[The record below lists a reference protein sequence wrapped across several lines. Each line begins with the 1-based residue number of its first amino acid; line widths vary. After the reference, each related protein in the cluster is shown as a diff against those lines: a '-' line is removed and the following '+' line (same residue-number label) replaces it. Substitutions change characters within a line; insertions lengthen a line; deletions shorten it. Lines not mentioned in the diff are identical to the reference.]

1 MNKLLCK
8 YFDPD
13 KKGYVTI
20 GDVTIKIMQYLICII
35 ITTFI
40 LYSMYI
46 SAAYPILYDANTT
59 IVEFL
64 SDIVGSIAWII
75 IIIIIGLFIVVNALE
90 LTLYISEIKIAKC
103 KIQDAARLDNA
114 SQAKT
119 KQIDNN
125 SEEVQESSV

>member
-75 IIIIIGLFIVVNALE
+75 IIIIIGLFIVGKYLLE
-90 LTLYISEIKIAKC
+90 PFFHQVSKTRSSEIF
-103 KIQDAARLDNA
+103 
-114 SQAKT
+114 
-119 KQIDNN
+119 
-125 SEEVQESSV
+125 VSSILQFKLL